1 MQRHIIPLREND
13 SNPKKGRFIF
23 MGGFREKLA
32 RFMYGRYGNDSLG
45 NFMLALYLVLAV
57 VSLFVRHSIA
67 ATVIKLILAA
77 LIVLIFL
84 RMFSRNHYARRKEN
98 EIFKKLWRPVKN
110 EAILT
115 KNRLRDIKGYRYRK
129 CHHCRAVL
137 RLPRKRGKHTVKCP
151 GCGERFGVRV
161 IF

>member
-1 MQRHIIPLREND
+1 MYKMHVYTALT
-13 SNPKKGRFIF
+13 GVIF
-23 MGGFREKLA
+23 MGRLRERLA

-45 NFMLALYLVLAV
+45 NFMLVLYLVLAI
-57 VSLFVRHSIA
+57 VSLFVRHSIP
-67 ATVIKLILAA
+67 ATVIRVMLAA

-98 EIFKKLWRPVKN
+98 ETFKKLWRPIKN

-129 CHHCRAVL
+129 CRHCHAVL

-151 GCGERFGVRV
+151 GCGERFDVRV